1 MFNLGEQ
8 EVVRGTIPSNE
19 ILAGIRRKSN
29 SKRLGLKF
37 PFENTLNGYFSKM
50 ADTAVVKSNLRQ
62 LIMTEPGERLMLP
75 DYGCPLRSLLFLPL
89 DDDLISEMRERIFFS
104 VNTYLPTV
112 EILRLDVEGLD
123 EFASNGVPTI
133 KITLV
138 CKIRDS
144 IDSIFDVS
152 VVL

>member
-50 ADTAVVKSNLRQ
+50 ADTSVVKSNLRQ

-75 DYGCPLRSLLFLPL
+75 DYGCPLKSLLFLPL
-89 DDDLISEMRERIFFS
+89 DDLSLIHISE
-104 VNTYLPTV
+104 PT
-112 EILRLDVEGLD
+112 R
-123 EFASNGVPTI
+123 PY
-133 KITLV
+133 
-138 CKIRDS
+138 
-144 IDSIFDVS
+144 
-152 VVL
+152 